1 MSFDY
6 EEQIKLLNGIIDQQ
20 SARISE
26 QDITIKELRALIAEL
41 RSLKANLEETME
53 EFRRQLFGTKSEK
66 TSSKEEEYPNPAVTD
81 TNAPADTTNVKEHIR
96 TRSPKSTREELYSD
110 LPIRDVICPV
120 ADADRYCGYCNSG
133 MQFLSYKEVRTEL
146 RITPAKVE
154 RIRYLQE
161 VLICPECR
169 KDGDG
174 TIIQAKT
181 PTPLLPH
188 SPASPSA
195 VAYVMYHKSF
205 VNTPYYRQEA
215 CMFQLGLKLPRETMA
230 NWYIRGALDFFRP
243 IYDRM
248 HELLLQ
254 REIIHADETTCQV
267 LHEEGKTPE
276 SKSYMWIYLSG
287 SDGLAPIVLYDYQS
301 GRSGDFPKNFLEG
314 FSGMIQ
320 CDGYSG
326 YNKVEDVI
334 LVCCVAHC
342 RRKFFEAIP
351 MRRRREL
358 KLLDVNSE
366 ETIKK
371 TELPTPV
378 EMEHMIPAEVGLIYC
393 NQLFFIEKGL
403 KGMAPEER
411 KLKRQE
417 LEVPVWKDFWNWV
430 GTLNPLGG
438 SKLAKAITYAE
449 NHRETLCN
457 YLLDGR
463 CELSNN
469 AAERRAKSYA
479 IGRKNF
485 LFHNSMKGADASAIV
500 YSMIETAKANQINV
514 FQYLYTVLLYMPDYK
529 NEPNGIEMLLPW
541 SDFIKEHCTG
551 LIDTETITPENRGA
565 LPI

>member
-1 MSFDY
+1 
-6 EEQIKLLNGIIDQQ
+6 
-20 SARISE
+20 
-26 QDITIKELRALIAEL
+26 
-41 RSLKANLEETME
+41 
-53 EFRRQLFGTKSEK
+53 
-66 TSSKEEEYPNPAVTD
+66 
-81 TNAPADTTNVKEHIR
+81 
-96 TRSPKSTREELYSD
+96 
-110 LPIRDVICPV
+110 
-120 ADADRYCGYCNSG
+120 
-133 MQFLSYKEVRTEL
+133 
-146 RITPAKVE
+146 
-154 RIRYLQE
+154 
-161 VLICPECR
+161 
-169 KDGDG
+169 
-174 TIIQAKT
+174 
-181 PTPLLPH
+181 
-188 SPASPSA
+188 
-195 VAYVMYHKSF
+195 
-205 VNTPYYRQEA
+205 
-215 CMFQLGLKLPRETMA
+215 
-230 NWYIRGALDFFRP
+230 
-243 IYDRM
+243 
-248 HELLLQ
+248 
-254 REIIHADETTCQV
+254 
-267 LHEEGKTPE
+267 
-276 SKSYMWIYLSG
+276 MWIYLSG

-326 YNKVEDVI
+326 YNKVEDVV

-371 TELPTPV
+371 TELPTLV

-417 LEVPVWKDFWNWV
+417 LEVPVWKAFWHWV
-430 GTLNPLGG
+430 GALNPLGG

-485 LFHNSMKGADASAIV
+485 LFHNSVKGADASAIV

-529 NEPNGIEMLLPW
+529 NEPKGIEMLLPW
-541 SDFIKEHCTG
+541 SDFIKERCAG
-551 LIDTETITPENRGA
+551 LIDTETINPENRGA

>member
-1 MSFDY
+1 MSPDY
-6 EEQIKLLNGIIDQQ
+6 DEQIKLLNRIIDQQ

-26 QDITIKELRALIAEL
+26 QDTTIKELRTLVIEL
-41 RSLKANLEETME
+41 RSLKENLEGTLE

-66 TSSKEEEYPNPAVTD
+66 THIKEEESSDPAT
-81 TNAPADTTNVKEHIR
+81 ADTPAIITKVKEH
-96 TRSPKSTREELYSD
+96 TRARKKKATREELYAD
-110 LPIRDVICPV
+110 IPIRDVICPV
-120 ADADRYCGYCNSG
+120 AEEDRLCGYCDAQ
-133 MQFLSYKEVRTEL
+133 MQLLCYKEVRTEL

-174 TIIQAKT
+174 TIAQAKT
-181 PTPLLPH
+181 PAPLLPH
-188 SPASPSA
+188 SPASPST
-195 VAYVMYHKSF
+195 VAYVMFHKSF

-215 CMFQLGLKLPRETMA
+215 CMLQLGLQLPRETMA
-230 NWYIRGALDFFRP
+230 NWYIRGALDYFRP
-243 IYDRM
+243 IYERM
-248 HELLLQ
+248 HELLIQ

-287 SDGLAPIVLYDYQS
+287 SDGLTPIVLYDYQS

-351 MRRRREL
+351 VQRRRDL

-371 TELPTPV
+371 IELPSS
-378 EMEHMIPAEVGLIYC
+378 EEREHMIPAEVGLIYC

-403 KGMAPEER
+403 KGMDPEER
-411 KLKRQE
+411 KHKRQE
-417 LEVPVWKDFWNWV
+417 LEVPVWDSFWTWID
-430 GTLNPLGG
+430 TLDPLGG
-438 SKLAKAITYAE
+438 SKLAKAITYAK
-449 NHRETLCN
+449 NHQKTLCN

-485 LFHNSMKGADASAIV
+485 LFHNSVPGADASAIV

-529 NEPNGIEMLLPW
+529 NEPKGIEMLLPW
-541 SDFIKEHCTG
+541 SDFIKERCSG
-551 LIDTETITPENRGA
+551 LIDTETVTPENRGA

>member
-1 MSFDY
+1 MSPDY
-6 EEQIKLLNGIIDQQ
+6 DEQIKLLNRIIDQQ

-26 QDITIKELRALIAEL
+26 QDTTIKELRTLVIEL
-41 RSLKANLEETME
+41 RSLKENLEGTLE

-66 TSSKEEEYPNPAVTD
+66 THIKEEESSDPAT
-81 TNAPADTTNVKEHIR
+81 ADTPAIITKVKEH
-96 TRSPKSTREELYSD
+96 TRARKKKATREELYAD
-110 LPIRDVICPV
+110 IPIRDVICPV
-120 ADADRYCGYCNSG
+120 AEEDRLCGYCDAQ
-133 MQFLSYKEVRTEL
+133 MQLLCYKEVRTEL

-174 TIIQAKT
+174 TIAQAKT
-181 PTPLLPH
+181 PAPLLPH
-188 SPASPSA
+188 SPASPST
-195 VAYVMYHKSF
+195 VAYVMFHKSF

-215 CMFQLGLKLPRETMA
+215 CMLQLGLQLPRETMA
-230 NWYIRGALDFFRP
+230 NWYIRGALDYFRP
-243 IYDRM
+243 IYERM
-248 HELLLQ
+248 HELLIQ

-287 SDGLAPIVLYDYQS
+287 SDGLTPIVLYDYQS

-351 MRRRREL
+351 VQRRRDL

-371 TELPTPV
+371 IELPSS
-378 EMEHMIPAEVGLIYC
+378 EEREHMIPAEVGLIYC

-403 KGMAPEER
+403 KGMDPEER
-411 KLKRQE
+411 KHKRQE
-417 LEVPVWKDFWNWV
+417 LEVPVWDSFWTWID
-430 GTLNPLGG
+430 TLDPLGG
-438 SKLAKAITYAE
+438 SKLAKAEY
-449 NHRETLCN
+449 
-457 YLLDGR
+457 
-463 CELSNN
+463 
-469 AAERRAKSYA
+469 YA
-479 IGRKNF
+479 IRIPSIRF
-485 LFHNSMKGADASAIV
+485 MIPIV
-500 YSMIETAKANQINV
+500 CDRIP
-514 FQYLYTVLLYMPDYK
+514 LL
-529 NEPNGIEMLLPW
+529 I
-541 SDFIKEHCTG
+541 
-551 LIDTETITPENRGA
+551 
-565 LPI
+565 